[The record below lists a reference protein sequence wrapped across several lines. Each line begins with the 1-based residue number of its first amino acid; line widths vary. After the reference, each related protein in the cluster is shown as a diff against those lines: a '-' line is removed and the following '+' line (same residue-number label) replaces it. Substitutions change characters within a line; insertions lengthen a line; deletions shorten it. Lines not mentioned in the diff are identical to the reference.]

1 MRKLSKE
8 EYERILD
15 LGYLTF
21 YDSRLT
27 GDFEADFKIWH
38 PLFLKLYRKKRYLE
52 YLENKKNELISRIHK
67 DA

>member
-38 PLFLKLYRKKRYLE
+38 PLFLKLYRKKRYLK
-52 YLENKKNELISRIHK
+52 YLEKKKNELTSSIYK

>member
-27 GDFEADFKIWH
+27 GDFEVDFKIWH

-52 YLENKKNELISRIHK
+52 YLENKK
-67 DA
+67 

>member
-27 GDFEADFKIWH
+27 GDFEVDFKIWH

-52 YLENKKNELISRIHK
+52 YLENKKDGGNN
-67 DA
+67 